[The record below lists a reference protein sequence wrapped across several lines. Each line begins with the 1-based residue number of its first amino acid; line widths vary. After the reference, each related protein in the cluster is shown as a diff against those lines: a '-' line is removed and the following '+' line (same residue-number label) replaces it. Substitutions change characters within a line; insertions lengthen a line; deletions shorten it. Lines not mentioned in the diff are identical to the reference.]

1 MKKFLFLLI
10 LLTGLMSNAQTVN
23 IPDTIFKNHLLG
35 DSSINTNYDDEI
47 SLEEAQA
54 FTGTIN
60 VVNLGISDLTGIEK
74 FVNITQLDCNNNKLT
89 SLNVSKN
96 TKLINLWCSDNKL
109 TSLDVSKNI
118 FLKELNCSK
127 NKLTSLDVSQNTN
140 LTLLYFYKNQ
150 ISYLDI
156 TQNTSLIYLLCNNNQ
171 LSSLDVSKN
180 TDLIALNVNDNLLTS
195 LDINKNVNLQGL
207 YCDNNQLISLD
218 VSKNIYLKELYC
230 ITNQLTALDVSKNT
244 SLVELYC
251 NNNKITG
258 LDVSKN
264 KYLKVLNWVNNKL
277 TLLNLKN
284 GNNNSA
290 NPKSFST
297 VLTHNNPDLT
307 CIQVDNV
314 QVVNSALYLQP
325 NNFTLDSTATF
336 SETCVYPDIFDI
348 TNTNDST
355 INGTVIGSGSYYD
368 GTIITLTAIP
378 NEGYQFKEWI
388 ENNNSISIENPYTF
402 TVSANRT
409 IRPVFEIIKYTI
421 TTSATS
427 GTVSGGGSYYNN
439 DTVTLT
445 AIPNEGY
452 KFVRWT
458 ENETEVSTANP
469 YTFTVSANKTI
480 IAEFEEL
487 ELNTTNLEYKHINIY
502 PNPAS
507 NIFTI
512 NTIIGVNL
520 SIIDC
525 TGKIVYKTTINSEL
539 TSIETS
545 TFNNG
550 IYFVNVNDKILKLII
565 NK

>member
-264 KYLKVLNWVNNKL
+264 KYLKVLNCVNNKL

-336 SETCVYPDIFDI
+336 SETCVY
-348 TNTNDST
+348 
-355 INGTVIGSGSYYD
+355 
-368 GTIITLTAIP
+368 
-378 NEGYQFKEWI
+378 
-388 ENNNSISIENPYTF
+388 
-402 TVSANRT
+402 
-409 IRPVFEIIKYTI
+409 
-421 TTSATS
+421 
-427 GTVSGGGSYYNN
+427 
-439 DTVTLT
+439 
-445 AIPNEGY
+445 
-452 KFVRWT
+452 
-458 ENETEVSTANP
+458 
-469 YTFTVSANKTI
+469 
-480 IAEFEEL
+480 
-487 ELNTTNLEYKHINIY
+487 INIY
-502 PNPAS
+502 PNPAG

-525 TGKIVYKTTINSEL
+525 TGKIVYKTTINSVL

-550 IYFVNVNDKILKLII
+550 IYSVNVNDKILKLII